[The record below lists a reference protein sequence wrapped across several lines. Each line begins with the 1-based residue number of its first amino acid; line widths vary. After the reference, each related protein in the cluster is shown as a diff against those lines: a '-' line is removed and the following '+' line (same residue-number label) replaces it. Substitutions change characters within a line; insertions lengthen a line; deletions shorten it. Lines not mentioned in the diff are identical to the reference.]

1 MVSHT
6 LTGSSLQDFNHF
18 VKYFMLCSYDNRGN
32 AQSMTQVQS
41 EIIKIFHLVQL
52 QPTDNH
58 KFTNLN
64 YSTNRLKSED
74 SHQGQQQ

>member
-1 MVSHT
+1 
-6 LTGSSLQDFNHF
+6 
-18 VKYFMLCSYDNRGN
+18 MLYSYDNRGN
-32 AQSMTQVQS
+32 AHNMTQVQS

-52 QPTDNH
+52 QPTDNQ

-64 YSTNRLKSED
+64 YGTTRLCKSED

>member
-41 EIIKIFHLVQL
+41 EIIKIFHL
-52 QPTDNH
+52 QPTDNK

-64 YSTNRLKSED
+64 YSTNRLCKSED